1 MLTSLST
8 VVRKIKSSWIKVVT
22 LISWVIDFFV
32 QLYTCMCMPIKII
45 LCTYCSGIREE
56 KFDEFIIVHLWMSGY
71 QVKEPSECFPPL
83 FYKLSVSCRKCSKY
97 ISIRN
102 YLIVQLDDKR
112 FKQNNKELLTI
123 MKFSM
128 IVLYNV
134 FSAWFLTGIWQ
145 CNET

>member
-32 QLYTCMCMPIKII
+32 QLCTCMCMSIKII

-71 QVKEPSECFPPL
+71 QVKEPSECFSPL

>member
-71 QVKEPSECFPPL
+71 QVKEPSECFSPL